1 MAESLDL
8 EYFKKRLLEERK
20 RIYKNISELTDEVN
34 MIGSED
40 EIDDMADM
48 ASLTVDNE
56 RDQAVLNILL
66 DQLKDINDALRK
78 IKEGTYGICE
88 KTGKPIPVERLEI
101 NPAARTAK

>member
-88 KTGKPIPVERLEI
+88 KTGKAIPVERLEI